1 MAALAGACAPSS
13 SASSPDTPPENP
25 APRPLHTPPFSAIES
40 GIGGRVGVAAIDLQT
55 GDEIGHRAGERFA
68 MASTFKWLLAAAVLA
83 AVDKGELTL
92 AREVPFG
99 EKDLLEY
106 APTTRASLAAGR
118 LSIESLA
125 KAIVVN
131 SDNTAANLL
140 FPLVGGP
147 AGLTR
152 FVRKHGDDV
161 TRFDRDEPTLNTN
174 LPGDPRDT
182 STPHAMAAL
191 MKAILT
197 VDGALTRESRER
209 LLGWLVGSETG
220 RERLRAGLPPDW
232 VVGDKT
238 GTGERSAVN
247 DVAIVTPPGRPPII
261 IAAFLSESGKPPTE
275 LNPAHAAIARAVVA
289 WARRG

>member
-1 MAALAGACAPSS
+1 MRSGRREVLACCVAALAGACAPSS

-25 APRPLHTPPFSAIES
+25 APRPLPTPPFSAIES

-140 FPLVGGP
+140 FPLVGGGILAVLFVTTLIDSMDP
-147 AGLTR
+147 DYGSGSNVGGVGLV
-152 FVRKHGDDV
+152 FVLGV
-161 TRFDRDEPTLNTN
+161 TV
-174 LPGDPRDT
+174 
-182 STPHAMAAL
+182 
-191 MKAILT
+191 I
-197 VDGALTRESRER
+197 
-209 LLGWLVGSETG
+209 LVGVAVMIWQAVKRPAFFRGETLSIDAPSSLRR
-220 RERLRAGLPPDW
+220 RE
-232 VVGDKT
+232 
-238 GTGERSAVN
+238 
-247 DVAIVTPPGRPPII
+247 
-261 IAAFLSESGKPPTE
+261 ESD
-275 LNPAHAAIARAVVA
+275 H
-289 WARRG
+289 ARR